1 MKLFITAF
9 AFAIASQLMYLPVLA
24 QGASSNGAL
33 GGANLGE
40 YMKSIV
46 GLINTYIVPL
56 VFAIAFIVFI
66 WGVFQYFVLG
76 GASEEKREEG
86 KKLVMWGIIAF
97 VVMLSL
103 WGLVNL
109 LVASF
114 GFGGQNVPKLPTF
127 NPPS

>member
-1 MKLFITAF
+1 MKIFITAF

-24 QGASSNGAL
+24 QTNSSGAL
-33 GGANLGE
+33 SGSNIGE

-46 GLINTYIVPL
+46 GLINTFVVPL
-56 VFAIAFIVFI
+56 VFAVAFITFI

-76 GASEEKREEG
+76 GANEEKREEG
-86 KKLVMWGIIAF
+86 KKLVVWGIVGF

-109 LVASF
+109 LVATF
-114 GFGGQNVPKLPTF
+114 GFGGQNVPKLPSF
-127 NPPS
+127 NPPTS

>member
-1 MKLFITAF
+1 MKLFITTLV
-9 AFAIASQLMYLPVLA
+9 FAIASQLMYLPVLA
-24 QGASSNGAL
+24 QTTSGTL

-40 YMKSIV
+40 YLKSIV
-46 GLINTYIVPL
+46 GFINTYVVPFI
-56 VFAIAFIVFI
+56 FAVGFIVFI
-66 WGVFQYFVLG
+66 WGVFQYFILG
-76 GASEEKREEG
+76 GSNEEKREEG

-127 NPPS
+127 NPGT